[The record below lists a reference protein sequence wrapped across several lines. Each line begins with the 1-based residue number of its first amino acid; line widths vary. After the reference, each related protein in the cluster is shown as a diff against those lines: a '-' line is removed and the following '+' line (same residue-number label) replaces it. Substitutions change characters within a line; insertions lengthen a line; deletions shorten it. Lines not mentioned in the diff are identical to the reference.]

1 MLDMFEEDH
10 ADIAKVL
17 QEFQTRCLSV
27 SNIIYTYHFLNEG
40 IQEGGKLFDHYIME
54 VMMHTELCKYVW

>member
-17 QEFQTRCLSV
+17 QTRCLSV
-27 SNIIYTYHFLNEG
+27 RNIIYTYHFLNEG
-40 IQEGGKLFDHYIME
+40 IQEGGKSFDHYIME
-54 VMMHTELCKYVW
+54 VMMHAELCKYV